1 MTSFRDSL
9 DAQHRQIGRLLENVL
24 AAARAGNWPAYRLH
38 FGILREGMLAHMG
51 FEDEALFPVLEKGA
65 PAGVRERRT
74 EHARIA
80 THMETLGA
88 ASPEYDPEGC
98 IAELEQLAALL
109 KAHHQ
114 AEMALD
120 PQYATRPIPSLVRAE
135 PPAMDLRGLQP
146 PEPIVRIFAALE
158 RAPDAPLRV
167 ILPHEPV
174 PLYGLL
180 RERGFRYSGA
190 SRAEGGFELLIDRGG

>member
-1 MTSFRDSL
+1 MASLADSL
-9 DAQHRQIGRLLENVL
+9 DAQHQQIGRLLENVL
-24 AAARAGNWPAYRLH
+24 QAAHAGNWPAYRLH
-38 FGILREGMLAHMG
+38 FGILREGVLAHMA
-51 FEDEALFPVLEKGA
+51 FEEEALFPVLEAGA
-65 PAGVRERRT
+65 RAAVRERRA

-80 THMETLGA
+80 AHIETLGA
-88 ASPEYDPEGC
+88 ASPRYDPEGC
-98 IAELEQLAALL
+98 IAELEQLGGVLSE
-109 KAHHQ
+109 HHR

-120 PQYATRPIPSLVRAE
+120 PQYATRPIPSLVREA

-158 RAPDAPLRV
+158 RAPDEPLRV
-167 ILPHEPV
+167 ILPHEPL

-190 SRAEGGFELLIDRGG
+190 KRSEGGFELLIDRGG